1 MFKFGRARPIEK
13 VKNER
18 PATAER
24 ERVTPEILGREL
36 REALRQVRVH
46 SVSIHNDECDALWLS
61 EGVLGPDEH
70 SAALEAMGAF
80 GLEMQR
86 QYADFDLGDS
96 RSAVFF
102 PARSPYGEVLGLA
115 MVIADTKSIENGGG
129 ERLGGT
135 EVRSI
140 LQRLAVVLRPTSIT
154 QTQPIARPENMATDL
169 VVTTLAGP
177 VAQAPVEETRPATV
191 PVAL

>member
-86 QYADFDLGDS
+86 QYADFN
-96 RSAVFF
+96 RQQ
-102 PARSPYGEVLGLA
+102 
-115 MVIADTKSIENGGG
+115 
-129 ERLGGT
+129 
-135 EVRSI
+135 
-140 LQRLAVVLRPTSIT
+140 LQLL
-154 QTQPIARPENMATDL
+154 
-169 VVTTLAGP
+169 
-177 VAQAPVEETRPATV
+177 AQARDAEG
-191 PVAL
+191 VAR